1 MKKTLG
7 IILSILFLLIS
18 CSKKDGQFYYDQAV
32 NLTNESKYEKA
43 MVYAQK
49 AESMF
54 SKEEFQ
60 WKELIVLQGEIYL
73 WQNDTEAAVKEF
85 TRALDNFPEDDEVLL
100 NIVVTCVRC
109 EKIKVAKEFCEQGI
123 LSKKYGDI
131 TNGLFYY
138 YLAELSTGNFEKCR
152 DLIMQAKICFLKAGT
167 NQYDQKVEDFIERN
181 LSSDPH
187 YWTLELQREKYRKF
201 FDENNLDEALNFRKF
216 IEALSENN
224 NHPVYEYNPL
234 FLCYESYPQLIDFFY
249 EKRPD
254 LFLKGNY
261 DLGLGRRECPFLY
274 VVKNKSLEDV
284 KFYFDNN
291 IPVFSLSEDEF
302 YGDRNAG
309 GPRFGLGGNVLLYT
323 KPGKIRDYLILQGVP
338 AELEPDTSFMLY
350 GFTKD
355 IEIYKN
361 PGFDRE
367 VIGVLPKMESG
378 IYHEERTDFQVVSV
392 LAYKV
397 DDSGWI
403 KITYN
408 GIKGWIPSNSFE
420 YSDGI

>member
-18 CSKKDGQFYYDQAV
+18 CSKKDGQFHYDQAV
-32 NLTNESKYEKA
+32 NLTNESKYERA

-54 SKEEFQ
+54 SKDEFQ

-167 NQYDQKVEDFIERN
+167 NQYDQKVDNFIERN
-181 LSSDPH
+181 LS
-187 YWTLELQREKYRKF
+187 Q
-201 FDENNLDEALNFRKF
+201 
-216 IEALSENN
+216 IE
-224 NHPVYEYNPL
+224 
-234 FLCYESYPQLIDFFY
+234 
-249 EKRPD
+249 
-254 LFLKGNY
+254 
-261 DLGLGRRECPFLY
+261 
-274 VVKNKSLEDV
+274 
-284 KFYFDNN
+284 
-291 IPVFSLSEDEF
+291 
-302 YGDRNAG
+302 
-309 GPRFGLGGNVLLYT
+309 
-323 KPGKIRDYLILQGVP
+323 P
-338 AELEPDTSFMLY
+338 AVT
-350 GFTKD
+350 T
-355 IEIYKN
+355 
-361 PGFDRE
+361 
-367 VIGVLPKMESG
+367 
-378 IYHEERTDFQVVSV
+378 FQ
-392 LAYKV
+392 
-397 DDSGWI
+397 D
-403 KITYN
+403 
-408 GIKGWIPSNSFE
+408 
-420 YSDGI
+420 